1 MGREDKYVLE
11 RDGNFFI
18 GETVN
23 KFVPGKRRKS
33 CFGNIQVVE
42 RLIGHS

>member
-1 MGREDKYVLE
+1 MFTLKLVGREDKYVLE
-11 RDGNFFI
+11 RDGSFFI

-33 CFGNIQVVE
+33 LVC
-42 RLIGHS
+42 